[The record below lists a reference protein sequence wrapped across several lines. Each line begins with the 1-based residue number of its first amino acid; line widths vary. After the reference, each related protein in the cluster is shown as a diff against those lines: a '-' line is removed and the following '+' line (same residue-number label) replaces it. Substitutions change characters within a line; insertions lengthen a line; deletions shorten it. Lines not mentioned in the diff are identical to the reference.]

1 MLIWGGMGHFEI
13 LLLIKV
19 HHTQNKTT
27 IKYIFCKIEEGQ
39 LEVDFE
45 LMTCRSVAYIMHLLC
60 YASLIDIKFERKN
73 LEVYICWFLFDLTP
87 IPVLKKKIV
96 NNPVVTSLVAKCFQS
111 IPPP

>member
-1 MLIWGGMGHFEI
+1 MGHFEI

-27 IKYIFCKIEEGQ
+27 VKYIFCKIEEGQ

-60 YASLIDIKFERKN
+60 YASLIDIMKFERKN
-73 LEVYICWFLFDLTP
+73 LEVYIC
-87 IPVLKKKIV
+87 
-96 NNPVVTSLVAKCFQS
+96 
-111 IPPP
+111 